1 MIAVV
6 VCDRLIVGGTVVTA
20 AGVRPADLAVADGRI
35 AALLPPGGPARAAEV
50 VDARGLHILPGVIDT
65 HVHTRHPGVPEREDF
80 VSGTS
85 AAAAGGI
92 TTIFEMPIAKL
103 PTNSGHALTRRA
115 TLLDADAVVDFALYG
130 GAGHENLDAIAGQ
143 AAAGAI
149 AFKTFLQPPP
159 PARLD
164 EFHGLWCT
172 DVVALRDMMREVA
185 ATGLRHCFHCE
196 YTPAFEVLQRQLAAA
211 GRRTGRAHAASRP
224 AIVEDLSVAMVLAL
238 AADLGAAVQVVHC
251 SSPRAA
257 RLALEARARGVDAT
271 VETCPPYLFFTDEA
285 LDRLGPYA
293 KCNPPL
299 RSQAERDGLRA
310 AVRDGLVHV
319 VGTDHSPFLA
329 ADKDAGADDIFA
341 APPGLAGLE
350 TLVPLMLT
358 AVHDGWLPL
367 EALPALLAEN
377 AARLFR
383 LAAKGRLEPGADAD
397 LTLVDL
403 GATWTYDHRS
413 AVTRSRDNMRIY
425 DGLTLHGRVVHT
437 IVRGASVYRD
447 GQVIGARGYG
457 RLLRPVPPVPA
468 AAPERP

>member
-1 MIAVV
+1 
-6 VCDRLIVGGTVVTA
+6 
-20 AGVRPADLAVADGRI
+20 
-35 AALLPPGGPARAAEV
+35 
-50 VDARGLHILPGVIDT
+50 
-65 HVHTRHPGVPEREDF
+65 
-80 VSGTS
+80 
-85 AAAAGGI
+85 
-92 TTIFEMPIAKL
+92 
-103 PTNSGHALTRRA
+103 
-115 TLLDADAVVDFALYG
+115 
-130 GAGHENLDAIAGQ
+130 
-143 AAAGAI
+143 
-149 AFKTFLQPPP
+149 
-159 PARLD
+159 
-164 EFHGLWCT
+164 
-172 DVVALRDMMREVA
+172 MMREVA